1 MKTREYLKQI
11 ERLDLMIEKKL
22 EEISE
27 LRALATS
34 ISVVQ
39 KEVNVQTSGDKDQLG
54 KAISKIVDLERET
67 DELIDR
73 YVEKRHLI
81 IRQIDEIK
89 DKDQYRLLMD
99 RYVLKKYW
107 EDIIDEWDCS
117 RSKILTLHREAL
129 RVFENMYGRQYLHL

>member
-1 MKTREYLKQI
+1 MKTRDYLKQI

-67 DELIDR
+67 DELIDQ

-117 RSKILTLHREAL
+117 RSKILTLHRKAL